1 MDSTQVENVTAAAP
15 VIEKKRII
23 KKKIV
28 RVKKEDNITENKE
41 VTVQVDDKS
50 SSTDTEEKD
59 NGSIIPSSRIKN
71 YINKEK
77 LNKDLDD

>member
-71 YINKEK
+71 YIN
-77 LNKDLDD
+77 